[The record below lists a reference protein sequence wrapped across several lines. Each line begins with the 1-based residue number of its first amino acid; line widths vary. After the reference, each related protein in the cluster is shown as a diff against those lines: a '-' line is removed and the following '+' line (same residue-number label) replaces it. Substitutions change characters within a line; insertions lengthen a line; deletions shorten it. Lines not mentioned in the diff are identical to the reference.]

1 MMQKPPIEEIPGL
14 DDAIEKARR
23 ELSSEGR
30 VLVRYSGTQPM
41 ARVMIEGEEHA
52 QIVAWLGDVT
62 LCVGDR
68 VFVVAQR
75 RLVFEYG
82 FCGTCGSTLFWRAE
96 ELPDWI
102 SIAAGTLDPPTG
114 LTTES
119 AWWTREA
126 SDYHRLDPAL
136 AHHDREP

>member
-1 MMQKPPIEEIPGL
+1 MAASGCARDGL
-14 DDAIEKARR
+14 D
-23 ELSSEGR
+23 
-30 VLVRYSGTQPM
+30 V
-41 ARVMIEGEEHA
+41 EEDGA
-52 QIVAWLGDVT
+52 LRWYEAAPGV
-62 LCVGDR
+62 
-68 VFVVAQR
+68 
-75 RLVFEYG
+75 EYG
-82 FCGTCGSTLFWRAE
+82 FCSTCGSTLFWRAE

-136 AHHDREP
+136 THHDREP